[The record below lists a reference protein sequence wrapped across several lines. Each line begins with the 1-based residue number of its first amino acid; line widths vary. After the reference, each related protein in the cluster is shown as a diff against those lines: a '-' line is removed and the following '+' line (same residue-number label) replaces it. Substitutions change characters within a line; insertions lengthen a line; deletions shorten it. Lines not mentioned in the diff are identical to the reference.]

1 MNNTQSASENLPET
15 AVPQSESA
23 GGTAQKKSKY
33 NPAPVSGIIVIN
45 KHEGVTSHNI
55 ISACRRL
62 YNTRQIGHTG
72 TLDPMATG
80 VLPVLIG
87 RAVKASDYI
96 MANDKVYT
104 AELKLGLTTDTED
117 ITGEVISRSCEIPV
131 EDEVKKVCAAF
142 VGKIM
147 QTPPMYSAIKVGGR
161 KLCDIARE
169 GGEVERK
176 PREVEIYSIESGR
189 IAADTYRLRVHC
201 SKGTYIRTL
210 CADIG
215 RKLNCGG
222 VMSSLVREKSGCY
235 SIDNAVTIAE
245 LEAMPYEQ
253 RLLLPEPVESLFMD
267 LKSVSLP
274 DYYTKLIRSGADIFQ
289 KKVKV
294 SVADGERVR
303 LYSRGEFIALG
314 VGMTVDDTPVIRQEK
329 IFVL

>member
-1 MNNTQSASENLPET
+1 MNNTTTSENQP
-15 AVPQSESA
+15 
-23 GGTAQKKSKY
+23 AQKKSKY

-96 MANDKVYT
+96 MAHDKVYS

-117 ITGEVISRSCEIPV
+117 ITGEVISTSTEIPA
-131 EDEVKKVCAAF
+131 ENEVREACESF
-142 VGKIM
+142 TGKIM
-147 QTPPMYSAIKVGGR
+147 QIPPMYSAIKIGGR

-176 PREVEIYSIESGR
+176 PREVEIYSITPTRLSD
-189 IAADTYRLRVHC
+189 DTYRLRVHC

-215 RKLNCGG
+215 KKLGCGG
-222 VMSSLVREKSGCY
+222 VMSSLVRERSGCY
-235 SIDNAVTIAE
+235 TIDDAVTIDE
-245 LEAMPYEQ
+245 LEKMPYED
-253 RLLLPEPVESLFMD
+253 RLLLPKPVESLFTE
-267 LKSVSLP
+267 LQAVTLP
-274 DYYTKLIRSGADIFQ
+274 DYYAKLIRSGADIYQ
-289 KKVKV
+289 KKVKANI
-294 SVADGERVR
+294 SDGERVR
-303 LYSRGEFIALG
+303 LYNRGEFIALG
-314 VGMTVDDTPVIRQEK
+314 VGMTVEDKPVIRQEK
-329 IFVL
+329 IFIL